1 MTYARRTDLSHAE
14 VRDTLR
20 KLGYVVIDTS
30 RVGGGFPDLMLCGH
44 DGATVLVEVKAK
56 TGKLRASQERFR
68 ENWPG
73 RYVVLR
79 SAEEAVQW
87 WREEAA

>member
-1 MTYARRTDLSHAE
+1 MTYARRTDSSHAE

-20 KLGYVVIDTS
+20 KLGYAVVDTS
-30 RVGGGFPDLMLCGH
+30 RAGSGFPDLVVCDREGR
-44 DGATVLVEVKAK
+44 TVLVEVKAR
-56 TGKLRASQERFR
+56 TGRLRASQERFR